1 MTTSLARVLKMT
13 LAIVFF
19 LAFAVCAAA
28 VYFIGPRNLIGMWR
42 YDQRNEGSLKVGDH
56 APDVT
61 LAGLYGATEVHL
73 RDHVGSKPLVLIFGS
88 YT

>member
-1 MTTSLARVLKMT
+1 MTTSLTRVLKVT
-13 LAIVFF
+13 IGIVLF

-28 VYFIGPRNLIGMWR
+28 VYFIGPRNLMGMWR
-42 YDQRNEGSLKVGDH
+42 YDQRHEGSLKVGDD

-61 LAGLYGATEVHL
+61 LAALDGATEVHL
-73 RDHVGSKPLVLIFGS
+73 RDHVGPKPLVLIFGS